1 MAGGEVEAEDLRR
14 HWSAF
19 CDADNFPGRETFTDR
34 MEAAG
39 LIQLV
44 PVDEQ
49 ALEDPFAAERGI
61 EPGGVMWTPTKAG
74 QAVLKAEIPNQKG

>member
-14 HWSAF
+14 HRSAF
-19 CDADNFPGRETFTDR
+19 CDADNFPERETLTDR

-39 LIQLV
+39 LIQLM

-61 EPGGVMWTPTKAG
+61 EPGGVMWTLTKAG
-74 QAVLKAEIPNQKG
+74 YAILEADIPNQKG